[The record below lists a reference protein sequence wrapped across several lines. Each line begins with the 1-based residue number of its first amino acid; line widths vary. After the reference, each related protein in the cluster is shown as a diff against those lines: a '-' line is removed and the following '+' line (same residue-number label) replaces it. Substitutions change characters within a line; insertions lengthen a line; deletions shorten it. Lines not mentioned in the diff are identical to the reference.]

1 VAGRS
6 LLLGSLAS
14 AAVRAELES
23 ARRDWE
29 VAYRRLREES
39 RDPAKADALH
49 SQLEAVSAELRKR
62 VGGTYTLDELAR
74 EYVRADD
81 WARSAV
87 AENAPT
93 AGWPG
98 TLSIVEGAAFLL
110 YSRGAVDYEP

>member
-1 VAGRS
+1 
-6 LLLGSLAS
+6 
-14 AAVRAELES
+14 VRAELES

-29 VAYRRLREES
+29 VAYRRLLEEA
-39 RDPAKADALH
+39 RDPGKADVLQ
-49 SQLEAVSAELRKR
+49 SQLDVVSAELRKR

-74 EYVRADD
+74 EYGRADD

-87 AENAPT
+87 AEKA
-93 AGWPG
+93 ASSGWLG